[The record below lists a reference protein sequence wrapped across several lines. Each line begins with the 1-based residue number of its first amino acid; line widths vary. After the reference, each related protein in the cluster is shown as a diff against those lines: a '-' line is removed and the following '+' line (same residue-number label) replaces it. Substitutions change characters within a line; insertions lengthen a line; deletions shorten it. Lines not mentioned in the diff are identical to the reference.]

1 MWHNFKLLL
10 KDNLGHNDAVLHL
23 VFGLILYAVLALLLK
38 RPLFAFLGLA
48 AVQVINEVIDLYEDR
63 SGSGISGSI
72 EDCVWTLGLP
82 LLVSAMWLA
91 GRRRS
96 RPS

>member
-1 MWHNFKLLL
+1 MWHDFKLLL
-10 KDNLGHNDAVLHL
+10 KDNLGQNDAVLHL
-23 VFGLILYAVLALLLK
+23 VLGLILYAALALLLK

-63 SGSGISGSI
+63 SGSGFVGSI
-72 EDCVWTLGLP
+72 EDCVWTLTLP
-82 LLVSAMWLA
+82 LLVSAMWLT
-91 GRRRS
+91 GRRQS